1 MNGARKRILF
11 VAEAV
16 TLAQVVRLVTLARAL
31 DPARYEIHFAA
42 ARFAELAFAGTSFV
56 RHAIRSL
63 APALVDARVARGQ
76 RIYGKRTLAAYVRE
90 ERALLRELRP
100 DLVVGDF
107 RLSLSISAPLERVP
121 YASLINAYWSPHAER
136 DQFPLPDHPIVKML
150 GVRLAEQHFHKAL
163 PFVFRHFARPVN
175 ALRHAH
181 GLPELGSLREILTH
195 GDYTMFADVPA
206 LVPTRPLPAHQRYLG
221 YVPWSPP
228 VALPPWW
235 FHLDSD
241 RPTVYVTLGSS
252 GRVQRLPLVIE
263 AATSLGCQVL
273 VATAGRSELGAL
285 PPHVYAADFLPGE
298 AAASRA
304 HVVVSNGG
312 STTGYQA
319 LAQGRPVLGVPFNL
333 DQYLATQSI
342 ARTGAGLMVRAG
354 AAKREQV
361 REALKRLLE
370 EPSFG
375 LRAGDLREELAR
387 WNAAERFAAL
397 VEQGCA

>member
-1 MNGARKRILF
+1 M
-11 VAEAV
+11 
-16 TLAQVVRLVTLARAL
+16 
-31 DPARYEIHFAA
+31 
-42 ARFAELAFAGTSFV
+42 
-56 RHAIRSL
+56 
-63 APALVDARVARGQ
+63 
-76 RIYGKRTLAAYVRE
+76 
-90 ERALLRELRP
+90 
-100 DLVVGDF
+100 
-107 RLSLSISAPLERVP
+107 
-121 YASLINAYWSPHAER
+121 
-136 DQFPLPDHPIVKML
+136 
-150 GVRLAEQHFHKAL
+150 
-163 PFVFRHFARPVN
+163 
-175 ALRHAH
+175 
-181 GLPELGSLREILTH
+181 
-195 GDYTMFADVPA
+195 PA
-206 LVPTRPLPAHQRYLG
+206 LVPTRPLPAHQRFLG

-235 FHLDSD
+235 FHLDPD

-285 PPHVYAADFLPGE
+285 PPHVYTADFLPGE
-298 AAASRA
+298 AAARRA

-342 ARTGAGLMVRAG
+342 VRTGAGLMVRAG

-375 LRAGDLREELAR
+375 LRADELSDELAR
-387 WNAAERFAAL
+387 WNAAERFVAL
-397 VEQGCA
+397 VEQACG